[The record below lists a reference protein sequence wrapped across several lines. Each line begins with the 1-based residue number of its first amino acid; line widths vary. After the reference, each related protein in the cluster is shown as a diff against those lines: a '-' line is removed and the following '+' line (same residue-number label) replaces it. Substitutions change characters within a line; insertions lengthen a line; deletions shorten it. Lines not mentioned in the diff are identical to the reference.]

1 MGKGY
6 GRHSWLI
13 QIAIVVGY
21 VALYSA
27 VRPVSGAHWALT
39 AGLRLACL
47 LIFPYR
53 YWLALAIGD
62 TIPLVFQAVLCYP
75 QFGAAWATLYVFP
88 PIALVMPI
96 VWWCR
101 ERLSLFPSSRVIN
114 FKALLG
120 CILGT
125 SLAWALVNFV
135 TVALANQTASHHEPV
150 ELVMVLGLFLGKYI
164 AILTV
169 VPWVL
174 IAKVEYKSGA
184 LVQQLMGFAKSRL
197 ALDTAI
203 LLLPALCFL
212 SWFSVTDN
220 EQTRQVLRMLMF
232 WPVAWL
238 TLKHG
243 WRAAVLGSTLAI
255 ACICLLLADTPDAE
269 VIQAQAFVAFIVT
282 CMFAL
287 GARITAVLHEEE
299 RERIDGKRALQ
310 LARKSIHVNEQR
322 LRQASQ
328 QMELAA
334 SALQLTQNRLL
345 SRFRHMM
352 PIGEGQS
359 YYREAANLQN
369 EIYRIANSI
378 HPIAW
383 RERGLP
389 AALRDTLARALDEKG
404 VAYSCEIKG
413 RGFTTLN
420 AGVHTALYRFAC
432 ESIVHVLGQ
441 QSCSNIRLWLRAG
454 ETHGARWAVLRVEGT
469 HDANSEEAPL
479 RTDEGQRLAS
489 KLGASGM
496 SVEVL
501 RDHAR
506 IYNGELH
513 VKNSPARLRMT
524 VLLHDVETE
533 KRGLVAAPA
542 PQRLWVR

>member
-1 MGKGY
+1 
-6 GRHSWLI
+6 
-13 QIAIVVGY
+13 
-21 VALYSA
+21 VA
-27 VRPVSGAHWALT
+27 
-39 AGLRLACL
+39 
-47 LIFPYR
+47 
-53 YWLALAIGD
+53 
-62 TIPLVFQAVLCYP
+62 
-75 QFGAAWATLYVFP
+75 
-88 PIALVMPI
+88 
-96 VWWCR
+96 WCR
-101 ERLSLFPSSRVIN
+101 ERLALFPSSQVIN

-120 CILGT
+120 CILGV
-125 SLAWALVNFV
+125 SLAWAVVNFV
-135 TVALANQTASHHEPV
+135 TVALANNTIAHHEPV

-164 AILTV
+164 AVLTV

-174 IAKVEYKSGA
+174 IAKVEYKTGA
-184 LVQQLMGFAKSRL
+184 LRQQLIAFAQSRL
-197 ALDTAI
+197 ALDTAV
-203 LLLPALCFL
+203 LLLPTLCLL

-255 ACICLLLADTPDAE
+255 ACVCLLLADTPDPE

-287 GARITAVLHEEE
+287 GARITTMVHADE
-299 RERIDGKRALQ
+299 RERVDGKRALQ
-310 LARKSIHVNEQR
+310 LARKSIQVNEQR

-352 PIGEGQS
+352 PVNEGQS
-359 YYREAANLQN
+359 YYREAASLQN

-389 AALRDTLARALDEKG
+389 AALKDTIARALDEKG
-404 VAYSCEIKG
+404 IAYSCEIKG

-420 AGVHTALYRFAC
+420 ASVHTALYRFAC

-441 QSCSNIRLWLRAG
+441 QSYSSIRLWLRVG
-454 ETHGARWAVLRVEGT
+454 ETHGIRWAVLRVDGM
-469 HDANSEEAPL
+469 HDPSGEKVAL
-479 RTDEGQRLAS
+479 RADEGQRLAS
-489 KLGASGM
+489 KLGANGM
-496 SVEVL
+496 GVEAL

-506 IYNGELH
+506 IYSGELH
-513 VKNSPARLRMT
+513 VKTSPARLRMT

-533 KRGLVAAPA
+533 KRGLLEAPA